1 MAGMNQDKEYEQL
14 LENNINWVNQ
24 KRDTDPEFFERLS
37 NIQKPR
43 FLWIGCSDSRI
54 PPNEVTGT
62 QPGEIFVHRNIANL
76 AINNDLNMLSVL
88 QYAVEVLKVEH
99 IIVCGHYGC
108 GGINAALENNY
119 HGLMD
124 RWLSNIKDTYRLYLR
139 ELEAITD
146 PEKRSRRMVELNVR
160 EQVFNLAKTSI
171 IQKAW
176 QDGTRPK
183 LHGWVYD
190 LHDGIIND
198 LQVSIND
205 VRDLIHIYRYDFPDH
220 TSEKE
225 GEKE

>member
-1 MAGMNQDKEYEQL
+1 MAGMNRDQEYEQL
-14 LENNINWVNQ
+14 LENNLTWVQ
-24 KRDTDPEFFERLS
+24 KKRETDPEFFERLS
-37 NIQKPR
+37 SIQKPR

-139 ELEAITD
+139 ELEAIAD

-176 QDGTRPK
+176 KQAMRPK

-205 VRDLIHIYRYDFPDH
+205 VRDLIHIYRYNFPEPDGL
-220 TSEKE
+220 KE
-225 GEKE
+225 